1 ADRNRSHWST
11 SKTPSYTKSVSWQHH
26 LVEANTS
33 LITLTDQRVIFL
45 DKGFWGSITQV
56 DLALKDIVSVSVKAG
71 LVLGEITFSTSGQ
84 NYSVSNIF
92 KSAIT
97 PFNNLL
103 NKARNNYAP
112 SRPLPEPPP
121 QTAATPA
128 APTAAPAPTAP
139 TAPEFDDLISK
150 LERLAQLKEKGILTE
165 EEFLQQKQRLLNR

>member
-1 ADRNRSHWST
+1 M
-11 SKTPSYTKSVSWQHH
+11 
-26 LVEANTS
+26 ES
-33 LITLTDQRVIFL
+33 LP
-45 DKGFWGSITQV
+45 
-56 DLALKDIVSVSVKAG
+56 
-71 LVLGEITFSTSGQ
+71 
-84 NYSVSNIF
+84 
-92 KSAIT
+92 T

-128 APTAAPAPTAP
+128 APTAAPAPAAP